1 MDGPVPSEIRHAVD
15 VLAPRLDVQLVL
27 GAGGGVLAVGEE
39 VALGVGLRG
48 EGAVGAVG
56 RGAGGA
62 VAGEEGGAGL
72 VEEAVGG
79 AVEGDAFGGWGVA
92 GGGGGACWGCFVSLF
107 GGFRTVD

>member
-56 RGAGGA
+56 RGAG
-62 VAGEEGGAGL
+62 L